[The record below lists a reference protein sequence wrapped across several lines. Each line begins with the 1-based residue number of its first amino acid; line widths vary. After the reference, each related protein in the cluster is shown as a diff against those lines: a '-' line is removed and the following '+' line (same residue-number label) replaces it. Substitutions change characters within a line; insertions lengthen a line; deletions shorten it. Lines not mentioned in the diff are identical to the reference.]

1 MEDFLRMTVLNEE
14 VIEEPIVEE
23 QIQDTQADQKK
34 ESDEDR
40 NWKAF
45 LEKRKEE
52 TKAFEE
58 EKEKNR
64 QLEAEKLRRDKEI
77 EDMKQA
83 FSVLVEKKESN
94 PYADE
99 EEERTKIIQTEVSRQ
114 VKDFE
119 ERRHKKEQEE
129 KFNREMVEIKNQM
142 PDLMEICS
150 QDNIAYLEYYHPE
163 IAIPLAKMPDGFE
176 KTKLAYQAIKKHVKM
191 ANKERDKIEQNLSKP
206 KSVHSNFSNETQKEE
221 SSGHMSEKRRNEV
234 YQKMQRL
241 ISGEDED

>member
-1 MEDFLRMTVLNEE
+1 MTALPTED
-14 VIEEPIVEE
+14 IEEPVD
-23 QIQDTQADQKK
+23 QHDIQDKQEEQKK

-52 TKAFEE
+52 TKAFEA

-64 QLEAEKLRRDKEI
+64 QLEADRVRWEKEKEI
-77 EDMKQA
+77 MKEA
-83 FSVLVEKKESN
+83 FVAAVEKKE
-94 PYADE
+94 PAAFPDDEDE
-99 EEERTKIIQTEVSRQ
+99 EKRFNERFEKKFQERESTRIK
-114 VKDFE
+114 KDQD
-119 ERRHKKEQEE
+119 ERLQ
-129 KFNREMVEIKNQM
+129 REMVEIKNQM
-142 PDLMEICS
+142 PDLVEVCS

-163 IAIPLAKMPDGFE
+163 IAIPLGKMPDGFE

-191 ANKERDKIEQNLSKP
+191 ATKEKEKIEQNIAKP

-221 SSGHMSEKRRNEV
+221 SSGHMSDKRKDQV